1 MLRLSFR
8 VEEEEDGVNT
18 GDWFDSLEPRE
29 FGDDVPSFVSLF
41 FLEDLFPLLES
52 W

>member
-1 MLRLSFR
+1 LRLSFR
-8 VEEEEDGVNT
+8 VEEDEDGVNT

-29 FGDDVPSFVSLF
+29 FGDDVPSFVSF
-41 FLEDLFPLLES
+41 FLEDLFPLLS